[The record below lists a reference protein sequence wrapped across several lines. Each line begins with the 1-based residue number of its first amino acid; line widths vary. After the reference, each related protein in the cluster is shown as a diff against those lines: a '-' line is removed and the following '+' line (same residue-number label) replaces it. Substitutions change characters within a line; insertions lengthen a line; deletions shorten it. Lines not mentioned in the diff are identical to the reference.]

1 MKVYNIVR
9 GDVSPNPIEITET
22 SVFVAENIH
31 PYTETI
37 DGIEISGYEYKYTAY
52 TKDEYIALVATANQS
67 LSEQLEATKILLG
80 VD

>member
-1 MKVYNIVR
+1 MKAYEIVR
-9 GDVSPNPIEITET
+9 GAVSPDPVEITET
-22 SVFVAENIH
+22 SVFVASDIH

-52 TKDEYIALVATANQS
+52 TKDEYLSMIATANQS